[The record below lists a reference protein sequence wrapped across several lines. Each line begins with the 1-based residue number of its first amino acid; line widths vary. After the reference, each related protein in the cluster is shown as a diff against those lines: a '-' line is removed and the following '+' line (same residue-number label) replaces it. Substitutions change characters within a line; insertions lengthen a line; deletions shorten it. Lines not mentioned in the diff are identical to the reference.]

1 MLDSC
6 AMSEIALVH
15 DALPFW
21 GGAEQVLVSMLDIFP
36 QAPIYTLLFN
46 RVRFQGTRLA
56 AHDIRTSFIDQLPGV
71 YGNHYQYLPLFP
83 MAIEQF
89 DLSAYPVIFSMNYA
103 VAHGVQPSPEQ
114 VHIGYTF
121 TPMRY
126 AWQNYHSYLAGLR
139 GAKKIL
145 TQVVLRY
152 LRWWD
157 FRAAARVDHF
167 VAISHW
173 VADLIWQAYHR
184 KSEVIYPPVEVDRYE
199 PLTPRE
205 DYYIVV
211 SRLAPHKKVTM
222 VVEAFSQLGLP
233 LLVVGTG
240 EEYDQVSARAAG
252 NVQLLGWQPPEKLP
266 ELLGRAKAF
275 VHLAEDDFGIAP
287 VEAQAAGCP
296 VIALGRGG
304 ARETVIEGKTGML
317 FYDQSV
323 EGVKRAVQL
332 FEASCQ
338 EFKVGEMRRN
348 AERFS
353 RARFECEIV
362 QMVERERTRKREKIF
377 ANFHDRASVF
387 ETHP

>member
-1 MLDSC
+1 
-6 AMSEIALVH
+6 MSEIVFVH

-36 QAPIYTLLFN
+36 QTPIYTLLFN
-46 RVRFQGTRLA
+46 RARFRGTRLET
-56 AHDIRTSFIDQLPGV
+56 HDIRTSFIDRLPGV
-71 YGNHYQYLPLFP
+71 Y
-83 MAIEQF
+83 
-89 DLSAYPVIFSMNYA
+89 STIFSMNYA
-103 VAHGVQPSPEQ
+103 VAHGVLPLPEQ

-126 AWQNYHSYLAGLR
+126 AWQNYHSYLAGLH
-139 GAKKIL
+139 GPKKIL
-145 TQVVLRY
+145 TQILLRY
-152 LRWWD
+152 MRWWD

-167 VAISHW
+167 VAISQW

-184 KSEVIYPPVEVDRYE
+184 KAEVIYPPVEVERYQ

-211 SRLAPHKKVTM
+211 SRLAPHKKVTI

-240 EEYDQVSARAAG
+240 EEYDQISARAAG
-252 NVQLLGWQPPEKLP
+252 NVQLLGWQAPEKLP

-304 ARETVIEGKTGML
+304 ARETVIEGKTGLL
-317 FYDQSV
+317 FYNQSV
-323 EGVKRAVQL
+323 EGVKRAVEL
-332 FEASCQ
+332 FEANCQ
-338 EFKVGEMRRN
+338 EFAIGEMRRN

-353 RARFECEIV
+353 RTRFEREIL
-362 QMVERERTRKREKIF
+362 QMVERERTRKREKFF
-377 ANFHDRASVF
+377 ANIHDRPSAF
-387 ETHP
+387 KTNP